1 MANITFL
8 GTSGSVVTKRRMCA
22 GILFDDKLLD
32 IGFGV
37 LTNFLRSGR
46 KLSSINEVYI
56 THTHSDHIGDF
67 TGLIWAMAMDKRKK
81 PFRVVG
87 STSIEST
94 LKKILKLQA
103 TPREGFV
110 NFDIEFVSPKSV
122 GIEIVKTIHSPEN
135 LAYKFKT
142 KSSEFVY
149 TGDTA
154 EYPRVAEFAK
164 GCDLLIHDGTYVD
177 GEEFMATL
185 AKHSTGRQAG
195 KIAEKAGAKKLVLT
209 HISPANDGADSK
221 YIAQTK
227 SEFRGTVTVARDYLT
242 LKL

>member
-1 MANITFL
+1 MTTITFL

-22 GILFDDKLLD
+22 GILFGDKLLD

-46 KLSSINEVYI
+46 KLSLINEVYI

-81 PFRVVG
+81 PLRVVG
-87 STSIEST
+87 STRTEST
-94 LKKILKLQA
+94 LKKILELQS
-103 TPREGFV
+103 TPEGFV
-110 NFDIEFVSPKSV
+110 NFEIEFVSPKSV
-122 GIEIVKTIHSPEN
+122 GIEIVKTIHTPEN

-154 EYPRVAEFAK
+154 EYARVAEFADR
-164 GCDLLIHDGTYVD
+164 CDFLIHDGTYVD
-177 GEEFMATL
+177 GEESMAVL
-185 AKHSTGRQAG
+185 AKHSTARQAG
-195 KIAEKAGAKKLVLT
+195 RIAQKAKTKKLVLT
-209 HISPANDGADSK
+209 HISPSNDSADLK
-221 YIAQTK
+221 YITQSK
-227 SEFRGTVTVARDYLT
+227 SEFGGEITIAQDYLA
-242 LKL
+242 LKI